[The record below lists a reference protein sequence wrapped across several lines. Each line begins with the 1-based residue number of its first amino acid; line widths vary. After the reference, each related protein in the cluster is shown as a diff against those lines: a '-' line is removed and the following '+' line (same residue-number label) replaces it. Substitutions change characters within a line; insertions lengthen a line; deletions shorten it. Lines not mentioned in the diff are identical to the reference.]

1 MTKKKTDVRVSSPQF
16 DGLIYTVRGVRVM
29 LDRDLAEIYG
39 VATRVFNQAVK
50 RNRIRFPED
59 FMFQLTR
66 AEVESIRLSR
76 SQNVTL
82 KRDANLPSA
91 LLRTWAKPLRPV
103 LCPLPSGPQFSYPAH
118 AHCIPELSPVKS
130 RHESC

>member
-1 MTKKKTDVRVSSPQF
+1 
-16 DGLIYTVRGVRVM
+16 VRVM

-66 AEVESIRLSR
+66 AEAESIRLSR

-82 KRDANLPSA
+82 KRDANLPPPSSGRGRS
-91 LLRTWAKPLRPV
+91 LYVLSSV
-103 LCPLPSGPQFSYPAH
+103 LCHPSSAIRSSIFLPS
-118 AHCIPELSPVKS
+118 
-130 RHESC
+130 SCALHS